1 MRTQLQEKERSTIRS
16 STIDSRI
23 LLSMTLEASLHSVI
37 RIQEMDGMSEGTH
50 LTFSITRLTKEDY

>member
-23 LLSMTLEASLHSVI
+23 SLSMTLEASLHSVI
-37 RIQEMDGMSEGTH
+37 RIQEMDGMSQKVSILH
-50 LTFSITRLTKEDY
+50 LVSRG

>member
-23 LLSMTLEASLHSVI
+23 SLSMTLEASLYSVI
-37 RIQEMDGMSEGTH
+37 RIQEMDGMSQKVRILH
-50 LTFSITRLTKEDY
+50 LVSRG

>member
-23 LLSMTLEASLHSVI
+23 SLSMTLEASLHSVI
-37 RIQEMDGMSEGTH
+37 RIQEMDGMSQKVRILYLVSRG
-50 LTFSITRLTKEDY
+50 

>member
-23 LLSMTLEASLHSVI
+23 SLSMTLEASLHSVI
-37 RIQEMDGMSEGTH
+37 RIQEMDGMSQKIRILH
-50 LTFSITRLTKEDY
+50 LVSRG

>member
-23 LLSMTLEASLHSVI
+23 SLSMTLEASLHSVI
-37 RIQEMDGMSEGTH
+37 RIQEMYGMSQKVRILH
-50 LTFSITRLTKEDY
+50 LVSRG

>member
-23 LLSMTLEASLHSVI
+23 SLSMTLEASLHSVI
-37 RIQEMDGMSEGTH
+37 RIQEMDGMSQKDA
-50 LTFSITRLTKEDY
+50 SYI

>member
-23 LLSMTLEASLHSVI
+23 SLSMTLEASLHSVI
-37 RIQEMDGMSEGTH
+37 RIQEMDGMSQKVRSLH
-50 LTFSITRLTKEDY
+50 LVSRG